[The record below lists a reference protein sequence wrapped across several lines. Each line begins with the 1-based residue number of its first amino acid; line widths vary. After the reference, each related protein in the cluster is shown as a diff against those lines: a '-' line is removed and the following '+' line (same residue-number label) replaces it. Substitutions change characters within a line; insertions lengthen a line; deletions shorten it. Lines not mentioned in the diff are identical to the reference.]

1 MAPFLFL
8 DKEVKK
14 KCTESQI
21 LILAENIYIRL
32 DIFIFL
38 LHSVS
43 FPGGASDKKPTCQSR
58 RCKRHRF
65 NPWVRKIPLEDTAT
79 HSKSQTRLSPS
90 PTYTSHS
97 VFSKCLLFF
106 FYFILL
112 KNSDSGHHS
121 TLQDPAL
128 TPTRI

>member
-65 NPWVRKIPLEDTAT
+65 NPWVRKIPLEQEMAPHSSILAWKISCPEEPDTVHEVA
-79 HSKSQTRLSPS
+79 KSQTRLSAR
-90 PTYTSHS
+90 THTHTHTHTRCIAQGTM
-97 VFSKCLLFF
+97 FALL
-106 FYFILL
+106 
-112 KNSDSGHHS
+112 
-121 TLQDPAL
+121 
-128 TPTRI
+128 